1 MKYIEL
7 YNNKKD
13 FFKENFPEFITKI
26 KDTAFNTYKKLGI
39 PDKSNEDYKYINLKK
54 VFEDDYK
61 AIFNNNNNDKI
72 NINEVFSCDV
82 ISLDADVFYLSKG
95 KYQNTEK
102 IKKFDNGIIVGS
114 LNESIKQ
121 YPEIFKKHF
130 SKYANYKN
138 DGITAIN
145 TALFNDGLFIYVPE
159 NTKTQKPV
167 QLINLLLNN
176 ETEFTNIRNLFIIE
190 KNAQA
195 EIIFCNDSLTANK
208 FLTNSVTEIYVGEN
222 ANLNYYKIQNDHN
235 ESANVSTTFIHQTTN
250 SNVLTV
256 ITSLIGKII
265 RNNIFVDIAGKGAN
279 NETYGLA
286 LTDNQQHIDNFSFVE
301 HKTPNC
307 DSKQMFKHILDDN
320 STGAFS
326 GKVLVDKNAQKTNA
340 LQSNNNILLT
350 DKAKMNT
357 KPQLIIYAD
366 DVKCSHGATVGQLD
380 NDAMFY
386 MQARGIPKKEA
397 KMLLMYAFA
406 YEVLQN
412 IKNNA
417 LKQSLED
424 LVQRRL
430 NGELGLCRNCV
441 ARIIE

>member
-1 MKYIEL
+1 MKYLEL
-7 YNNKKD
+7 YKN
-13 FFKENFPEFITKI
+13 KI
-26 KDTAFNTYKKLGI
+26 KDFKTDFPDYINKIKNSAIEVYKKYGI
-39 PDKSNEDYKYINLKK
+39 ADKKNEDYKYIDLKK
-54 VFEDDYK
+54 VF
-61 AIFNNNNNDKI
+61 NDNYNTTFTKKIEKI
-72 NINEVFSCDV
+72 NINEIFSCDV
-82 ISLDADVFYLSKG
+82 INLDADVFYLSKG
-95 KYQNTEK
+95 EYQNTEK

-114 LNESIKQ
+114 LRESIKK
-121 YPEIFKKHF
+121 YPDIFKKHF
-130 SKYANYKN
+130 SKYIDYKN
-138 DGITAIN
+138 DGIIALN

-159 NTKTQKPV
+159 KAKTEKPI

-176 ETEFTNIRNLFIIE
+176 EKEFSTIRNLFVIE

-195 EIIFCNDSLTANK
+195 EIIFCNDSLSENK
-208 FLTNSVTEIYVGEN
+208 FLTNSLTEIYVGEN

-235 ESANVSTTFIHQTTN
+235 ESANISSTFIHQAKN

-265 RNNIFVDIAGKGAN
+265 RNNMFVNIAGEGASN
-279 NETYGLA
+279 KTYGLA
-286 LTDNQQHIDNFSFVE
+286 LTDKKQHIDNFSYIK
-301 HKTPNC
+301 HNTAN
-307 DSKQMFKHILDDN
+307 SNSYQLFKHILDDS

-326 GKVLVDKNAQKTNA
+326 GKVLVNKDAQKTNA
-340 LQSNNNILLT
+340 IQSNNNILLT
-350 DKAKMNT
+350 DNAKMNT

-380 NDAMFY
+380 DDAMFY

-406 YEVLQN
+406 NDILQN
-412 IKNNA
+412 IKNKS

-424 LVQRRL
+424 LVTRRL

-441 ARIIE
+441 ARIID